1 MHASD
6 NAFFEAY
13 KNLDK
18 LCSDIYSGQSGVSA
32 YLSDMESR
40 SDRGRLLVTAW
51 DTDHKRLKHVR
62 WVRNR
67 IAHDTG
73 SPKLSEPSDLS
84 FVRDF
89 SHRILSGKDPLALL
103 RQAEEAKRSGKRT
116 KQVQPDQADPPPI
129 RRKSPGSA
137 LTPVLF
143 GCILLALLLLAIV
156 YKSVFP

>member
-1 MHASD
+1 MHTSD

-13 KNLDK
+13 KKLDK
-18 LCSDIYSGQSGVSA
+18 LCSDMYSGQNGVSA
-32 YLSDMESR
+32 YLADMESR
-40 SDRGRLLVTAW
+40 SDRGRRLVAAW
-51 DTDHKRLKHVR
+51 DEDHKRLKHVR

-73 SPKLSEPSDLS
+73 SPKLSEAADLS

-89 SHRILSGKDPLALL
+89 SDRILAGKDPLALL
-103 RQAEEAKRSGKRT
+103 RQAEESKRSGRRA
-116 KQVQPDQADPPPI
+116 KQVQPAQTDNPP

-143 GCILLALLLLAIV
+143 GCILLALLLLAII
-156 YKSVFP
+156 YKSVFS